1 VENDDVPI
9 NEENGRKVAEAVAA
23 TSAAAAQMVREH
35 EAENGEI
42 LPTLL
47 LDDVGRWFTTSG
59 AADED
64 ALRAADAVTKLYE
77 HGDDDIQTIVVTG
90 FLEAMPHV
98 GEADRDVVEH
108 LSPPLRAELRR
119 MESWKPS

>member
-98 GEADRDVVEH
+98 GEADRDVVER